1 LFVVVLITCPDREM
15 AERIARALLEERL
28 AACVNI
34 TGPLSS
40 LFWWEGRIDRAE
52 EFLLLVKMRFNL
64 LEKLVARVRELHPYE
79 VPEVVALPIVGG
91 SEDYLAWLGEET
103 RSGA

>member
-1 LFVVVLITCPDREM
+1 MLITCPDREV

-64 LEKLVARVRELHPYE
+64 LEKLIARVKELHPYE

-103 RSGA
+103 RPGA

>member
-1 LFVVVLITCPDREM
+1 MFAAVLITCPDREV

-34 TGPLSS
+34 TGPLLS

-52 EFLLLVKMRFNL
+52 EFLLLVKTRTSL
-64 LEKLVARVRELHPYE
+64 LERLIARVRELHPYE
-79 VPEVVALPIVGG
+79 VPEVVALPIIGG